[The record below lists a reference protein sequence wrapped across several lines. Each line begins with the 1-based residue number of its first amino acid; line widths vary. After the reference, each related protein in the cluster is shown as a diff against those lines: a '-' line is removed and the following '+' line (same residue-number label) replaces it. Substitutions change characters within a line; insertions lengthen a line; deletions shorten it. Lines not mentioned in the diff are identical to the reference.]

1 MSYPEPQPT
10 DGPEYHAEHQ
20 FWLDQQHVRE
30 DMRRTLYDEIAAASI
45 DGVMAGIDVMLT
57 FERLNWDDA
66 S

>member
-1 MSYPEPQPT
+1 MNEPTPIHDRLAAQYGIRT
-10 DGPEYHAEHQ
+10 
-20 FWLDQQHVRE
+20 
-30 DMRRTLYDEIAAASI
+30 DMRRGLIDEIAAASI